1 MATVASHSSPAT
13 EAAFGRLDA
22 AIADAVAGR
31 RRYPDGTAFVPA
43 DTEDL
48 PGALRRHLADG
59 RPAVVLVFSDGA
71 EMLIRRR
78 QSPWRRLLDGL
89 SPKPTA

>member
-1 MATVASHSSPAT
+1 MATLAPHNTPAT
-13 EAAFGRLDA
+13 EAALGRLDA
-22 AIADAVAGR
+22 AIADVVTGG

-43 DTEDL
+43 DSEEV

-59 RPAVVLVFSDGA
+59 RPAVVLVFDDGT

-78 QSPWRRLLDGL
+78 RSAWRRLIRAL
-89 SPKPTA
+89 SSVPTA